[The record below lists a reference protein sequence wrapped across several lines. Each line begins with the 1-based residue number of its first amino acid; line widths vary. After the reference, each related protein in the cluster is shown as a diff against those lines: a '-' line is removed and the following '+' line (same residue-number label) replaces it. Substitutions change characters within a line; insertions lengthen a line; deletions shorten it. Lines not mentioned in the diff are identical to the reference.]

1 MSHSQAI
8 HRFVEFINSADATI
22 GNEFIHESAEF
33 HVPFDEKPLKGVSG
47 YLEMLGMM
55 RAAFPDIQWSVEQI
69 ITEGDKVVLRSKT
82 RGTQTGP
89 FMGFA
94 PSGKGFEIVGMNLF
108 TFANGKI
115 VKEQGLPDLFGIL
128 VQIGAVKI
136 PL

>member
-8 HRFVEFINSADATI
+8 HRFVEFINSADAGI
-22 GNEFIHESAEF
+22 GNEVIQESAEF
-33 HVPFDEKPLKGVSG
+33 HVPFDNKPLRGVSG

-55 RAAFPDIQWSVEQI
+55 RAAFPDIRWNVEQI
-69 ITEGDKVVLRSKT
+69 ITEGDTVVLRSKT

-89 FMGFA
+89 FMGFP
-94 PSGKGFEIVGMNLF
+94 PSGKSFEIVGMNLF
-108 TFANGKI
+108 TFSEGKI
-115 VKEQGLPDLFGIL
+115 IEEQGLPDLFGIL

>member
-8 HRFVEFINSADATI
+8 HRFVEFINSADAAI
-22 GNEFIHESAEF
+22 GNKVIHESAEF
-33 HVPFDEKPLKGVSG
+33 HVPFDSKPLKGVSG
-47 YLEMLGMM
+47 YLEMLDMM

-89 FMGFA
+89 FMGFP
-94 PSGKGFEIVGMNLF
+94 PSGRKFDIVGMNLF
-108 TFANGKI
+108 TFLDGKI
-115 VKEQGLPDLFGIL
+115 VEEQGLPDLFGIL

>member
-8 HRFVEFINSADATI
+8 NRFIEFINSADATI
-22 GNEFIHESAEF
+22 GNEVIHESAEF
-33 HVPFDEKPLKGVSG
+33 HVPFDEKPLKGISG

-55 RAAFPDIQWSVEQI
+55 RAAFPNIQWGVEQI

-94 PSGKGFEIVGMNLF
+94 PSGKSFEIVGMNLF
-108 TFANGKI
+108 TLANGKI

>member
-8 HRFVEFINSADATI
+8 HRLVEFINSADATI
-22 GNEFIHESAEF
+22 GNEVIHESAAF
-33 HVPFDEKPLKGVSG
+33 HVPFDNKPLKGVSG

-55 RAAFPDIQWSVEQI
+55 RAAFPDIQWTVDQI
-69 ITEGDKVVLRSKT
+69 ITEGDNVVLRSKT

-94 PSGKGFEIVGMNLF
+94 PSGKSFEIVGMNLF
-108 TFANGKI
+108 TFSDGKI
-115 VKEQGLPDLFGIL
+115 VEEQGLPDLFGIL

>member
-1 MSHSQAI
+1 MSHSQSI
-8 HRFVEFINSADATI
+8 HRFVEFINSADAAI
-22 GNEFIHESAEF
+22 GNEVIHESAEF
-33 HVPFDEKPLKGVSG
+33 HVTFESKPLKGVSG

-69 ITEGDKVVLRSKT
+69 ITEGDTVVLRSKT

-89 FMGFA
+89 FMGFP
-94 PSGKGFEIVGMNLF
+94 PSGKSFEIVGMNLF
-108 TFANGKI
+108 TFSEGKI

-128 VQIGAVKI
+128 VQIGAVNV

>member
-1 MSHSQAI
+1 MSHSPAI

-22 GNEFIHESAEF
+22 GNEVIHESAEF
-33 HVPFDEKPLKGVSG
+33 HVPFDNKPLKGVSG

-55 RAAFPDIQWSVEQI
+55 RAAFPDIRWNVEQI
-69 ITEGDKVVLRSKT
+69 ITEGDTVVLRSKT

-89 FMGFA
+89 FMGFL
-94 PSGKGFEIVGMNLF
+94 PSGKSFEIVGMNLF
-108 TFANGKI
+108 TFSEGKI
-115 VKEQGLPDLFGIL
+115 IKEQGLPDLFGIL

>member
-1 MSHSQAI
+1 MPHSQAI
-8 HRFVEFINSADATI
+8 HRFVEFINSADAAI
-22 GNEFIHESAEF
+22 GNEVIHESAEF
-33 HVPFDEKPLKGVSG
+33 HVPFESKPLKGVSG

-69 ITEGDKVVLRSKT
+69 ITEGDTVVLRSKT

-89 FMGFA
+89 FMGFP
-94 PSGKGFEIVGMNLF
+94 PSGKSFEIVGMNLF
-108 TFANGKI
+108 TFSEGKI

-128 VQIGAVKI
+128 VQIGAVNV

>member
-22 GNEFIHESAEF
+22 GNEVIHESAEF
-33 HVPFDEKPLKGVSG
+33 HVPFDKKPFKGVSG

-55 RAAFPDIQWSVEQI
+55 RAAFPDIRWSVEQV
-69 ITEGDKVVLRSKT
+69 ITEGDTVVLRSKT

-89 FMGFA
+89 FMGFP
-94 PSGKGFEIVGMNLF
+94 PSGKSFEIVGMNLF
-108 TFANGKI
+108 TFSEGKI
-115 VKEQGLPDLFGIL
+115 IEEQGLPDLFGIL